1 MKLDIPNDL
10 NEEMWDYCR
19 LNNVTDIN
27 TFALKLI
34 KQGFTAEKYG
44 STPMNK
50 TTVVEKE
57 VVKEVIKEV
66 PVEKIVTKEV
76 EVIKE
81 VIKEVKVSDN
91 TKVNELLERISEL
104 ELDIVSKV
112 KELKTKDFNTKNEL
126 NLMKIDLAERDK
138 EIIKLKEANK
148 KQGQNPRDIYNE
160 DDIPGTWT

>member
-19 LNNVTDIN
+19 LNNITDIN